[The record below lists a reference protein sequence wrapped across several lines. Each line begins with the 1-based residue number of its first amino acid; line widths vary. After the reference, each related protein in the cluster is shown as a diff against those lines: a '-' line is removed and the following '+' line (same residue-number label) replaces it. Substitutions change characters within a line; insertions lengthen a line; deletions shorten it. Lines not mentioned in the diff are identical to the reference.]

1 MPGTCKSVL
10 ILGGTSEAYDLAA
23 TLAERKDLHVV
34 TSLAGRTAHPDIP
47 AGEIRIGG
55 FGGADGL
62 SEYLTEARI
71 DLLIDA
77 THPFSTSMSSHAA
90 QAAKRSGICLMA
102 LVRPPWR
109 AVRGDKWRSVPTVSR
124 ACEALPPNARVFL
137 ALGRQHI
144 APFSRRRDLHC
155 VIRMVDPPSEDL
167 PFRSMELILGKP
179 GSPADETEL
188 LRSRSI
194 DHLVCRNS
202 GGSASYAKIEAARHL
217 AIPVIMIDRPTA
229 PGGRIFQSVD
239 DVVAAIG

>member
-1 MPGTCKSVL
+1 MPGIRKSVL
-10 ILGGTSEAYDLAA
+10 ILGGTREAFDLAE
-23 TLAERKDLHVV
+23 TLAERKDLRVI

-47 AGEIRIGG
+47 GGEMRIGG
-55 FGGADGL
+55 FGGVEGL
-62 SEYLTEARI
+62 SKYLVDTRI

-77 THPFSTSMSSHAA
+77 THPFAARMSSHAA
-90 QAAKRSGICLMA
+90 QAAARSGVCLMA

-109 AVRGDKWRSVPTVSR
+109 PVDGDTWQSVPTVRQAS
-124 ACEALPPNARVFL
+124 ETLPPDSRVFL

-155 VIRMVDPPSEDL
+155 VIRMVDPPPEKL

-179 GSPADETEL
+179 GSLADETEL

-202 GGSASYAKIEAARHL
+202 GGNASYAKLEAARHL
-217 AIPVIMIDRPTA
+217 SIPVIMIDRPA
-229 PGGRIFQSVD
+229 ASGGRVFQSVD
-239 DVVAAIG
+239 ELAAAIG